1 MPRLAAA
8 ILVLLLATA
17 CHAQPKSGLEA
28 AVHLHCFWGVPPAEQ
43 VRVYYWMPAL
53 ARRNADPDCIARQPL
68 AGPFPVR
75 SVSLRYDAEGD
86 YDIVRLEFDL
96 VVRSALEKATR
107 AHLRSVVAVVAG
119 GRILGTMFL
128 TAVFNDPH
136 LPVYVTEK
144 DIGIQLLTELRQ
156 RLPAK

>member
-8 ILVLLLATA
+8 LLALMLATA
-17 CHAQPKSGLEA
+17 SQAQPKPGLEA
-28 AVHLHCFWGVPPAEQ
+28 TLHLHCVWGVPPAEQ
-43 VRVYYWMPAL
+43 IRAYYWMPAL

-68 AGPFPVR
+68 AGPFAVR

-86 YDIVRLEFDL
+86 FDIVRLEFDL
-96 VVRSALEKATR
+96 AARIALEKATR

-128 TAVFNDPH
+128 TGVFNDPH

-144 DIGIQLLTELRQ
+144 GAGIQLLTELRQ